1 MDDSAI
7 HDRIEA
13 LEQEERKLR
22 IDEAAVGE
30 RDAAALAVDRDRL
43 AVIKVELDRLW
54 DLLRQRKA
62 LRRAGEDPE
71 RASLRDADT
80 VERYLN

>member
-7 HDRIEA
+7 RDRIEA
-13 LEQEERKLR
+13 LEDEEHRLR
-22 IDEAAVGE
+22 ADEAEVGE
-30 RDAAALAVDRDRL
+30 RDASALAADRERL
-43 AVIKVELDRLW
+43 AAIKIELDRLW
-54 DLLRQRKA
+54 DLLRQRTA

>member
-7 HDRIEA
+7 RNRIEA
-13 LEQEERKLR
+13 LEDEERRLR
-22 IDEAAVGE
+22 ADEAAVGE
-30 RDAAALAVDRDRL
+30 RDPAALSIDRDRL
-43 AVIKVELDRLW
+43 AMIKVELDRLW

-80 VERYLN
+80 IERYLN